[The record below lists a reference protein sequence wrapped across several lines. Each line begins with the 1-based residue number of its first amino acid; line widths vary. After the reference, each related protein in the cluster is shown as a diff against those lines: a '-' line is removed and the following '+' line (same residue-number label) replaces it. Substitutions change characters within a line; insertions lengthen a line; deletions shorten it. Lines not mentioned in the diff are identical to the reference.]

1 MPRGCA
7 RAAGVL
13 RRNGHPHL
21 WPDPETDAEAKAL
34 IERFHVDPGELPIV
48 LCAGGQ
54 LLRSPAETEL
64 ARCIGFVSPIDPD
77 RHGFPKESV
86 YF

>member
-7 RAAGVL
+7 PAAGVL

-21 WPDPETDAEAKAL
+21 WLDPETDAEAKAL

-54 LLRSPAETEL
+54 LLRSPGRRLGTSAKCHNRTSL
-64 ARCIGFVSPIDPD
+64 PFLQVWWP
-77 RHGFPKESV
+77 V
-86 YF
+86 